1 MNEHSVVQAGI
12 NRRACN
18 TFGKTALSYAEEAES
33 QPIVK
38 LLKAA
43 GAGS

>member
-1 MNEHSVVQAGI
+1 VRQAGA
-12 NRRACN
+12 NPNARN
-18 TFGKTALSYAEEAES
+18 TFGKTALSYAEEES

-43 GAGS
+43 GARF

>member
-1 MNEHSVVQAGI
+1 MNERSVVQAGI
-12 NRRACN
+12 NPSARN
-18 TFGKTALSYAEEAES
+18 TFGKTALSYAEEEES

-43 GAGS
+43 GARF